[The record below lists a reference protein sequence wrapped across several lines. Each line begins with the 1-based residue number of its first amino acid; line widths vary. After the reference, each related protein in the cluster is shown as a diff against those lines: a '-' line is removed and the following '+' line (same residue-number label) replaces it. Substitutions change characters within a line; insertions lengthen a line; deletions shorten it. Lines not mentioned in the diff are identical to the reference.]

1 MYKKVIAKNGK
12 EMFYRGNRLVS
23 KAEYESNQ
31 VVEPVQETQ
40 VATLVE
46 DAPEVAELEKTN
58 SCIFCNRNGEFQRY
72 ASGTVVNM
80 CEEHYNLKTLG
91 EIVEQIK

>member
-12 EMFYRGNRLVS
+12 EMFYRGNKLISRT
-23 KAEYESNQ
+23 EYESNT
-31 VVEPVQETQ
+31 EEAQ

-46 DAPEVAELEKTN
+46 EAPEVAELEKTN

>member
-12 EMFYRGNRLVS
+12 EMFYRGNKLISRT
-23 KAEYESNQ
+23 EYESNTEEAQ
-31 VVEPVQETQ
+31 VV
-40 VATLVE
+40 TLVE

-58 SCIFCNRNGEFQRY
+58 SCIFCNRNGKFQRF

-91 EIVEQIK
+91 EIVEQIR

>member
-12 EMFYRGNRLVS
+12 EMFYRGNKLISRT
-23 KAEYESNQ
+23 EYESNT
-31 VVEPVQETQ
+31 EEAQ

-46 DAPEVAELEKTN
+46 EAPEVAELEKTK

-72 ASGTVVNM
+72 ASGQVVNM
-80 CEEHYNLKTLG
+80 CEEHYNSKTLG

>member
-12 EMFYRGNRLVS
+12 EMFYRGNKLISRT
-23 KAEYESNQ
+23 EYESNT
-31 VVEPVQETQ
+31 EEAQ

-72 ASGTVVNM
+72 ASGTVVYM

-91 EIVEQIK
+91 EIVEQIR